1 MRFKKIESKVK
12 STAKPYKPV
21 GAMMKVMGATLD
33 SDDTKGSYID
43 VWDSGKNFKPKKN
56 NQ

>member
-21 GAMMKVMGATLD
+21 GAMIKVMGATLD